1 MHVIGLKTEQEI
13 RYEYSHGPK
22 NEPVTISHY
31 HHHLKKQTNRN
42 TWLGPSGWLPLNCDT
57 SILAFGKVSGR
68 NGHSEGNLKYW
79 DSMFNKYPQ

>member
-1 MHVIGLKTEQEI
+1 MNILMVLRMSQSLSVITTIILK
-13 RYEYSHGPK
+13 
-22 NEPVTISHY
+22 N
-31 HHHLKKQTNRN
+31 KQTNRN
-42 TWLGPSGWLPLNCDT
+42 IWLGPSGWLPLNCDT

>member
-1 MHVIGLKTEQEI
+1 MNILMVLRMSQSLSVITTIILK
-13 RYEYSHGPK
+13 
-22 NEPVTISHY
+22 N
-31 HHHLKKQTNRN
+31 KQTNRN